1 MNKTKTEEIENFKIN
16 YKKHCFSKNIKISLK
31 QDNTILV
38 TMPIYCPYKT
48 AREFLLSNFEKIKGF
63 KKEEKFLPKD
73 LKTKFETLKI
83 IESDALKVE
92 TKKNIVYFYYPNDVD
107 FNSEIVQN
115 KLKEAYLKALK
126 IEAKNYLVDRLN
138 YLAKKYGFSYGKVS
152 LRNQKT
158 RFGSCSYFNDISLN
172 INLMRYDFD
181 CIDYVIIH
189 ELCHTRVK
197 NHSEKFWIE
206 VGNIIP
212 NYKAIRRKLK
222 QG

>member
-31 QDNTILV
+31 QDSTILV

-83 IESDALKVE
+83 IESDSLKVE

-107 FNSEIVQN
+107 FNSEIVQE

-126 IEAKNYLVDRLN
+126 IEAKNYLPDRLN

>member
-38 TMPIYCPYKT
+38 TMPVYCPYKA

-63 KKEEKFLPKD
+63 KKEENFLSKD

-83 IESDALKVE
+83 IESDTLKVE

-107 FNSEIVQN
+107 FNSEIVQD

-126 IEAKNYLVDRLN
+126 IEAKNYLPDRLN
-138 YLAKKYGFSYGKVS
+138 YLAKKYAFSYRKVS

-206 VGNIIP
+206 VGNLIP
-212 NYKAIRRKLK
+212 NYKAIKRKLK